1 MNRMQ
6 TIQHIDELLE
16 LQDAVFI
23 AAAYQVL
30 LGRAP
35 DPSGADFY
43 LKRLQSGIEKVRILK
58 ELRRSPEGRARTVR
72 VAGLDAAIRR
82 QERLDSSPLWRLLRE
97 LGYGSAKQRA
107 PRVVQLAGDALFP
120 PDATNGIDELQLPAQ
135 TAVPLHA
142 QELVRQLT
150 TLAHGPRNE

>member
-16 LQDAVFI
+16 LQDAVFVS
-23 AAAYQVL
+23 AAYQVL

-58 ELRRSPEGRARTVR
+58 ELRRSPEGRARTIR
-72 VAGLDAAIRR
+72 VTGLDVAIRR

-97 LGYGSAKQRA
+97 FGYGSAKRRA
-107 PRVVQLAGDALFP
+107 PRAVQLLGNAFFP
-120 PDATNGIDELQLPAQ
+120 PDAINRLDEPQLPAQ
-135 TAVPLHA
+135 SPVPLHA